1 VDLARPNRR
10 NRRGFQFRHLAD
22 FKPSPSS
29 DLGLNRISGRIRL
42 QRNADFEPACA
53 GKTVELLA
61 IPLELLETILAGWWK
76 RGRDAAAFFAMQL
89 FQLSADKFTVS
100 EQDVLREFLLE
111 STENLNRLDSEI
123 IELEQKPA
131 DKELLASVFRTIHT
145 IKGTCGFLGFPLL
158 ERIAHQAES
167 LLSLLRSGERR
178 LSPRLV
184 AVILECVDAI
194 RKILANLEATEKE
207 GPDEYGALIKRLTAA
222 IEIPEDSPEVP
233 PPAEAAPV
241 ETEKNSSVS
250 ESAIRVDVG
259 LLDKLMNLVG
269 ELVLARNQVLQFTT
283 QKEDGALTATAQRL
297 NLITTELQENVMK
310 TRMQPIG
317 VVWNKLP
324 RLVRDTANA
333 CGKLVRLDLDGA
345 GTELDKTI
353 IEAIKDPLTHLVRN
367 CCDHGIE
374 TAEER
379 ARAGKPPHGVVSLK
393 AYHEGGQVNIEV
405 ADDGAGV
412 DVVRI
417 KVKALEKGL
426 IRPEQAERMSEHEAM
441 HLMFLPGFSTAKTVT
456 NVSGRGVG
464 LDVVRCNIERIG
476 GTVDVTSTK
485 GKGTLIRLKIPL
497 TLAIIPGLVAVSGG
511 ERFLIPQAS
520 LLELLRLEGDS
531 AGKIERVH
539 GTPVYRRRGRLL
551 PVAFLNQVLGLK
563 SAAEDDVVNIVVLQA
578 EDRQFGLVVDGIK
591 DTQEIVV
598 KPLGKQLKGLT
609 VYSGATIMG
618 DGRVALILDVLGI
631 GQRSGVLVNRETQN
645 RTAAQAAGSAG
656 SDTQRMLLFRAGSFS
671 RLALPLS
678 LVARLEEFPQAMVER
693 AGGRLVVQYR
703 GGILTLVSL
712 ASVLEPGSESDSAV
726 THDPIQAIVVA
737 DGQRSLGILV
747 DQILDVVDE
756 SVKVRQ
762 STSRLGLLG
771 SAVVGKEVSD
781 FLDLRAVVQAAAP
794 EWLERQAA
802 ASASVVLLAEP
813 SSFIRSLVRGELEM
827 AGHCVVEASSA
838 EEALSRIEGR
848 SVGLVLAAT
857 NLPPG
862 GCAGLKDAM
871 RQKTDLAEIPV
882 IELAPSAAGREAML
896 TSIAQLASALVSRDL
911 PVPAVSVEGRA

>member
-1 VDLARPNRR
+1 L
-10 NRRGFQFRHLAD
+10 
-22 FKPSPSS
+22 
-29 DLGLNRISGRIRL
+29 
-42 QRNADFEPACA
+42 
-53 GKTVELLA
+53 
-61 IPLELLETILAGWWK
+61 
-76 RGRDAAAFFAMQL
+76 
-89 FQLSADKFTVS
+89 

-158 ERIAHQAES
+158 ERVAHQAEN

-184 AVILECVDAI
+184 ALILECVDAV
-194 RKILANLEATEKE
+194 RKILTNLEATQKE
-207 GPDEYGALIKRLTAA
+207 GPDEYGGLIERLTTAVQT
-222 IEIPEDSPEVP
+222 PEEVCELPLP
-233 PPAEAAPV
+233 PTDAAPV
-241 ETEKNSSVS
+241 EAEKSSAVS

-283 QKEDGALTATAQRL
+283 QKEDGALSATAQRL

-333 CGKLVRLDLDGA
+333 CSKVVRLELDGA

-374 TAEER
+374 TPEER
-379 ARAGKPPHGVVSLK
+379 AQAGKPPHGVISLK

-412 DVVRI
+412 DVAR
-417 KVKALEKGL
+417 VKAKAIEKGL
-426 IRPEQAERMSEHEAM
+426 IRPEQVQRMSEHELI

-464 LDVVRCNIERIG
+464 LDVVRCNVERIG
-476 GTVDVTSTK
+476 GTVDVSSTR

-497 TLAIIPGLVAVSGG
+497 TLAIIPGLVAMSGG
-511 ERFLIPQAS
+511 ECFLIPQAS
-520 LLELLRLEGDS
+520 LLELIRLEGDS
-531 AGKIERVH
+531 AGRIERVH
-539 GTPVYRRRGRLL
+539 GTPVYRHRGRLL
-551 PVAFLNQVLGLK
+551 PVAFLNEILGLE
-563 SAAEDDVVNIVVLQA
+563 SMIQNDAVNIVVLQA

-631 GQRSGVLVNRETQN
+631 GQRSGILANRDTQN
-645 RTAAQAAGSAG
+645 RAAATVMAAADSGS
-656 SDTQRMLLFRAGSFS
+656 QRILLFRAGSFS

-678 LVARLEEFPQAMVER
+678 LVARLEEFPRSQVER

-712 ASVLEPGSESDSAV
+712 ASVLEPGSPGDGQGSG
-726 THDPIQAIVVA
+726 DPLQAIVVA
-737 DGQRSLGILV
+737 DGQRSLGIVV
-747 DQILDVVDE
+747 DQILDIVDE
-756 SVKVRQ
+756 TVAVRQ
-762 STSRLGLLG
+762 RTVRAGLLG
-771 SAVVGKEVSD
+771 SAVVGKAVTD
-781 FLDLRAVVQAAAP
+781 FLDLRAVLQSAAP
-794 EWLERQAA
+794 EWLDRRAA
-802 ASASVVLLAEP
+802 NGSAVVLLAEP
-813 SSFIRSLVRGELEM
+813 SPFVRGVVRGELEM
-827 AGHCVVEASSA
+827 AGHCVVEAA
-838 EEALSRIEGR
+838 NATEALHCIGNRP
-848 SVGLVLAAT
+848 VGLVLAAA
-857 NLPPG
+857 NLPPEG
-862 GCAGLKDAM
+862 FEGLQDAM
-871 RQKTDLAEIPV
+871 RQQPALSGIPV
-882 IELAPSAAGREAML
+882 VELPSTESGRESML
-896 TSIAQLASALVSRDL
+896 ASIAQLATVVEQDS
-911 PVPAVSVEGRA
+911 PAPAIAVEGLV

>member
-1 VDLARPNRR
+1 
-10 NRRGFQFRHLAD
+10 
-22 FKPSPSS
+22 
-29 DLGLNRISGRIRL
+29 
-42 QRNADFEPACA
+42 
-53 GKTVELLA
+53 
-61 IPLELLETILAGWWK
+61 
-76 RGRDAAAFFAMQL
+76 
-89 FQLSADKFTVS
+89 
-100 EQDVLREFLLE
+100 LREFILE

-123 IELEQKPA
+123 VELEQKPA
-131 DKELLASVFRTIHT
+131 DKDLLASVFRTIHT

-158 ERIAHQAES
+158 ERIAHQAEN

-178 LSPRLV
+178 PSPRV
-184 AVILECVDAI
+184 IAVILECMDAV
-194 RKILANLEATEKE
+194 RKILANLEATGKE
-207 GPDEYGALIKRLTAA
+207 GPDDYAGLVGRLAAA
-222 IEIPEDSPEVP
+222 IADPEDVPDLTP
-233 PPAEAAPV
+233 PPTDSAVP
-241 ETEKNSSVS
+241 ETERSSAVS

-269 ELVLARNQVLQFTT
+269 ELVLARNQVLQSTN
-283 QKEDGALTATAQRL
+283 QKEDGTLNATAQRL

-374 TAEER
+374 TPEDR
-379 ARAGKPPHGVVSLK
+379 VRGGKTQHGVVSLK

-412 DVVRI
+412 DVAGI

-426 IRPEQAERMSEHEAM
+426 LRPEQAERMSEHEAM
-441 HLMFLPGFSTAKTVT
+441 QLMFLPGFSTAKTVT

-485 GKGTLIRLKIPL
+485 GKGTMIRLKIPL
-497 TLAIIPGLVAVSGG
+497 TLAIIPGLVAASGG

-520 LLELLRLEGDS
+520 LLELIRLEGDS
-531 AGKIERVH
+531 AGRIESVH

-551 PVAFLNQVLGLK
+551 PVAFLNGILGLK
-563 SAAEDDVVNIVVLQA
+563 SAAQEDVVNIVVLQA
-578 EDRQFGLVVDGIK
+578 DERQFGLVVDGIK

-598 KPLGKQLKGLT
+598 KPLGKQLKGLS

-631 GQRSGVLVNRETQN
+631 GQRSGVLANRDSQNHATTQV
-645 RTAAQAAGSAG
+645 AAAVESNN
-656 SDTQRMLLFRAGSFS
+656 QRILLFRAGSFS

-678 LVARLEEFPQAMVER
+678 LVARLEEFPQSIVEQ
-693 AGGRLVVQYR
+693 ANGKQVVQYR

-712 ASVLEPGSESDSAV
+712 ASVLEPGSATDSAV
-726 THDPIQAIVVA
+726 AQDPIQAIVVA
-737 DGQRSLGILV
+737 DGQRSLGIIV
-747 DQILDVVDE
+747 DQILDIVDE
-756 SVKVRQ
+756 TVKVRQ
-762 STSRLGLLG
+762 SASRPGLLG
-771 SAVVGKEVSD
+771 SAVVGKEVTD
-781 FLDLRAVVQAAAP
+781 FLDLRAVVEAAAP
-794 EWLERQAA
+794 EWLEHQGRRQ
-802 ASASVVLLAEP
+802 SATVILAEASP
-813 SSFIRSLVRGELEM
+813 FTRGLVRGELEM
-827 AGHCVVEASSA
+827 AGHRVFEAAST
-838 EEALSRIEGR
+838 EEVLSRLDSH
-848 SVGLVLAAT
+848 SVNLVLASA
-857 NLPPG
+857 NLPPE
-862 GCAGLKDAM
+862 GCAGLQDAM
-871 RQKTDLAEIPV
+871 RQRPKLAAIPV
-882 IELAPSAAGREAML
+882 IELAPSSGGREAML
-896 TSIAQLASALVSRDL
+896 ESIAKLALAVASRGASET
-911 PVPAVSVEGRA
+911 VESVEGNA

>member
-1 VDLARPNRR
+1 
-10 NRRGFQFRHLAD
+10 
-22 FKPSPSS
+22 
-29 DLGLNRISGRIRL
+29 
-42 QRNADFEPACA
+42 
-53 GKTVELLA
+53 
-61 IPLELLETILAGWWK
+61 
-76 RGRDAAAFFAMQL
+76 M
-89 FQLSADKFTVS
+89 S
-100 EQDVLREFLLE
+100 EQDVLREFILE

-123 IELEQKPA
+123 VELEQKPA
-131 DKELLASVFRTIHT
+131 DKDLLASVFRTIHT

-158 ERIAHQAES
+158 ERIAHQAEN
-167 LLSLLRSGERR
+167 LLCLLRSGERR

-194 RKILANLEATEKE
+194 RKILANLESTETE
-207 GPDEYGALIKRLTAA
+207 GPDEYGDLIVRLTAA
-222 IEIPEDSPEVP
+222 IADPDDRPDLPPVTAESAPLEI
-233 PPAEAAPV
+233 
-241 ETEKNSSVS
+241 EKSSGVS

-269 ELVLARNQVLQFTT
+269 ELVLARNQVLQFSN
-283 QKEDGALTATAQRL
+283 QKEDGTLTATAQRL
-297 NLITTELQENVMK
+297 NLITSELQENVMK

-374 TAEER
+374 TPEDR
-379 ARAGKPPHGVVSLK
+379 VVGGKTQQGVISLK

-412 DVVRI
+412 DVARI
-417 KVKALEKGL
+417 KAKALEKGL

-441 HLMFLPGFSTAKTVT
+441 QLMFLPGFSTARTVT

-464 LDVVRCNIERIG
+464 LDVVRCNIDRIG
-476 GTVDVTSTK
+476 GTVDVSSAK

-497 TLAIIPGLVAVSGG
+497 TLAIIPGLVAASGG

-520 LLELLRLEGDS
+520 LLELIRLEGES
-531 AGKIERVH
+531 AGKIESVH

-551 PVAFLNQVLGLK
+551 PVAFLNRILGLE
-563 SAAEDDVVNIVVLQA
+563 SAVQDEVVNIVVLQA

-631 GQRSGVLVNRETQN
+631 GRRSGVLADHESQN
-645 RTAAQAAGSAG
+645 RTAAQAAAAAA
-656 SDTQRMLLFRAGSFS
+656 SDNQRMLLFRAGSFS

-678 LVARLEEFPQAMVER
+678 LVARLEEFPQSMVER
-693 AGGRLVVQYR
+693 AGGHHVVQYR

-712 ASVLEPGSESDSAV
+712 ASVLEPGSAADAPAS
-726 THDPIQAIVVA
+726 HDPVQAIVVA
-737 DGQRSLGILV
+737 DGQRSLGIIV
-747 DQILDVVDE
+747 DQILDIADE
-756 SVKVRQ
+756 VVKVRQ
-762 STSRLGLLG
+762 STARRGLLG
-771 SAVVGKEVSD
+771 SAVVGKEVTD
-781 FLDLRAVVQAAAP
+781 FLDLRTVVQAAAP
-794 EWLERQAA
+794 EWLERQGQKRSAA
-802 ASASVVLLAEP
+802 VMLAET
-813 SSFIRSLVRGELEM
+813 SAFVRGLVRGELEM
-827 AGHCVVEASSA
+827 AGHRVVEAASA
-838 EEALSRIEGR
+838 EEALSRLDALA
-848 SVGLVLAAT
+848 VDLVLAAD
-857 NLPPG
+857 LPPNG
-862 GCAGLKDAM
+862 FAGLRDAM
-871 RQKTDLAEIPV
+871 RQQPKLAEIPV
-882 IELAPSAAGREAML
+882 VELAPSAGGRDAML
-896 TSIAQLASALVSRDL
+896 GSIAQLASAVALQGAAE
-911 PVPAVSVEGRA
+911 AVESVEGRA

>member
-1 VDLARPNRR
+1 L
-10 NRRGFQFRHLAD
+10 
-22 FKPSPSS
+22 
-29 DLGLNRISGRIRL
+29 
-42 QRNADFEPACA
+42 
-53 GKTVELLA
+53 
-61 IPLELLETILAGWWK
+61 
-76 RGRDAAAFFAMQL
+76 
-89 FQLSADKFTVS
+89 
-100 EQDVLREFLLE
+100 EQDILREFLLE

-123 IELEQKPA
+123 IELEQRPA

-184 AVILECVDAI
+184 ALILECMDAI
-194 RKILANLEATEKE
+194 RRILANVEATQKE
-207 GPDEYGALIKRLTAA
+207 GPDEYGALIERLVRAV
-222 IEIPEDSPEVP
+222 ENPEDAPEL
-233 PPAEAAPV
+233 PPASMELAPA
-241 ETEKNSSVS
+241 EIERSSAVS

-283 QKEDGALTATAQRL
+283 QKEDSALNATAQRL

-324 RLVRDTANA
+324 RLVRDTAHT
-333 CGKLVRLDLDGA
+333 CVKLVRLDMDGA

-374 TAEER
+374 TQEER
-379 ARAGKPPHGVVSLK
+379 VRAGKPPHGVITLK

-412 DVVRI
+412 DVVRL

-426 IRPEQAERMSEHEAM
+426 IRAEQVERMSDHEAL
-441 HLMFLPGFSTAKTVT
+441 HLIFLPGFSTAKTIT

-476 GTVDVTSTK
+476 GTVDVSSTK

-520 LLELLRLEGDS
+520 LLELIRIEGDS
-531 AGKIERVH
+531 ASRIERVH

-551 PVAFLNQVLGLK
+551 PVAFLNQVLGLE
-563 SAAEDDVVNIVVLQA
+563 SAAQSDVVNIVVLQA
-578 EDRQFGLVVDGIK
+578 EDRQFGLVVDGIR

-598 KPLGKQLKGLT
+598 KPLGKQLKGLA
-609 VYSGATIMG
+609 VYAGATIMG

-631 GQRSGVLVNRETQN
+631 GQRSGVLANREAQTHTETQ
-645 RTAAQAAGSAG
+645 ALAAAGSEN
-656 SDTQRMLLFRAGSFS
+656 QRMLLFSAGSFS
-671 RLALPLS
+671 RLAVPLS
-678 LVARLEEFPQAMVER
+678 LVARLEEFPQAVVER
-693 AGGRLVVQYR
+693 AGGRHVVQYR
-703 GGILTLVSL
+703 GGILTMVSL
-712 ASVLEPGSESDSAV
+712 ASVLEPGSTTDAAV
-726 THDPIQAIVVA
+726 TRDPVQAIVIA
-737 DGQRSLGILV
+737 DGQRSLGIMV
-747 DQILDVVDE
+747 DQILDIVDE
-756 SVKVRQ
+756 AVTIRQ
-762 STSRLGLLG
+762 STNRLGLLG
-771 SAVVGKEVSD
+771 SAVVGKQVTD
-781 FLDLRAVVQAAAP
+781 FLDLRAVVRTAVP
-794 EWLERQAA
+794 EWLEGQAG
-802 ASASVVLLAEP
+802 SRKSVVMLAEP
-813 SSFIRSLVRGELEM
+813 SAFLRGLVRGELEM
-827 AGHCVVEASSA
+827 AGHRVVEASNA
-838 EEALSRIEGR
+838 EEALSRMECCGV
-848 SVGLVLAAT
+848 SLVLAAA
-857 NLPPG
+857 NLPPEG
-862 GCAGLKDAM
+862 REGLQDAM
-871 RQKTDLAEIPV
+871 REQPSLAGISV
-882 IELAPSAAGREAML
+882 MELALSAGSRESMMA
-896 TSIAQLASALVSRDL
+896 SIGQLAAAVVRPDI
-911 PVPAVSVEGRA
+911 PVPAESLEGRA